1 MKYAHIEETTQK
13 LLGWYDK
20 EIHTEIPTPNIKITD
35 EQWQNA
41 INNGHNKVNI
51 NGSTEMFDFRTEM
64 EKTKQELLQK
74 INEAKLYLSETD
86 YKMTVDY
93 DKDTSEVK
101 IKRQEAR
108 DFIRESEAKN
118 G

>member
-1 MKYAHIEETTQK
+1 MKYAHIEKTTNK

-20 EIHTEIPTPNIKITD
+20 EIHTLIPTPNIEVTD

-41 INNGHNKVNI
+41 INI
-51 NGSTEMFDFRTEM
+51 NANCYEDGEFIVKDFRTPE
-64 EKTKQELLQK
+64 EIQEQELLQK